1 MNRHALVLMG
11 LMVAAGGVIFGK
23 AQAAGVEAVRPL
35 PGYVCMDINMPPSE
49 LLNPDVHVT
58 MLQNPDAS
66 APPVGY
72 AAATVIASV
81 DAPTNGYRRVLRADG
96 VQGWISA
103 AKLKPW
109 VNPGGNGQRCA
120 PSMMSNGR
128 LGLSFK

>member
-1 MNRHALVLMG
+1 MAVNMSPADLMNPR
-11 LMVAAGGVIFGK
+11 
-23 AQAAGVEAVRPL
+23 
-35 PGYVCMDINMPPSE
+35 
-49 LLNPDVHVT
+49 VHVT
-58 MLQNPDAS
+58 MLQSPDAS

-81 DAPTNGYRRVLRADG
+81 NAPTNGYRSVLRFDG
-96 VQGWISA
+96 VPGWISA

-120 PSMMSNGR
+120 PAMMSNGQ